1 MTGELPKRRSASSLT
16 VRQCQTR
23 KDENKP
29 PTFLFLSIHLS
40 KSAKPTPSQAQL
52 PTEDAP
58 TARLPG
64 PSSPPSAINPLPGQR
79 PKPPS
84 FAPPQRS
91 AASRAGEPSCQPL
104 RTDAEASGSAD
115 TPEHE
120 GQRSPDPVARISS
133 APPQLPKTPEAPH
146 HQVVDRG
153 APSVR
158 QLLRTAPTNV
168 NNPA

>member
-40 KSAKPTPSQAQL
+40 KSAKPTPSRAQL

-84 FAPPQRS
+84 LPRRSGPRRLEPANRPVNRSEPTPKRPEAPTPRS
-91 AASRAGEPSCQPL
+91 MKDSDRPIQSP
-104 RTDAEASGSAD
+104 GSA
-115 TPEHE
+115 PLH
-120 GQRSPDPVARISS
+120 QH
-133 APPQLPKTPEAPH
+133 LPKTPRAPD
-146 HQVVDRG
+146 HQAVDRG